1 MADKMVKEELKI
13 VRWLQFMR
21 CTSLA
26 MKKLFTVKQWQ
37 EIERQALFKTITI
50 DAETKEGV
58 CFEDASQQSVEMI
71 E

>member
-1 MADKMVKEELKI
+1 MVKEELKI

-26 MKKLFTVKQWQ
+26 MKKLFTVQQWE

-50 DAETKEGV
+50 DSVTKEEI
-58 CFEDASQQSVEMI
+58 CFEDES
-71 E
+71 